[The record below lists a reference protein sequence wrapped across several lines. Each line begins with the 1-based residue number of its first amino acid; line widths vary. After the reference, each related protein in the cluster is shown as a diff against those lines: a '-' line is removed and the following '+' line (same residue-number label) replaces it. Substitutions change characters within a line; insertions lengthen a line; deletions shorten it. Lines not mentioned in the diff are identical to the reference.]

1 MKPEEI
7 KPDTGLC
14 TILGHNAQTGHM
26 RTLLQQDHE
35 SECTQCDCD
44 CIEHHRRTC

>member
-14 TILGHNAQTGHM
+14 TILGHNAQTGYIRKYFNKIMKHND
-26 RTLLQQDHE
+26 TSHKASHQNV
-35 SECTQCDCD
+35 
-44 CIEHHRRTC
+44 